1 MNSFIRSP
9 TRAIA
14 PRLPCTEK
22 FCTICDS
29 HFRTE
34 EVIKLDLPTPRPS
47 LWSSWLSEIPKD
59 EWLLPHLEFAKTPE
73 RIR

>member
-22 FCTICDS
+22 HCKICDS
-29 HFRTE
+29 HFKTE

-47 LWSSWLSEIPKD
+47 IWEKWMALSIGD
-59 EWLLPHLEFAKTPE
+59 DLLPHLSFIATPE